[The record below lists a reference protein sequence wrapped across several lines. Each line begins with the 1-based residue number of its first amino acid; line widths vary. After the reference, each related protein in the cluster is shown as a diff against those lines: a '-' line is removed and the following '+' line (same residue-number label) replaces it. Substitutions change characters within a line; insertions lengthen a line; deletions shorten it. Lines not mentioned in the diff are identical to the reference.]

1 MTLIL
6 LIVIVVVV
14 APASKQ
20 NWRLSKHYSPH
31 IAVRAL
37 WVENAPLSPPF
48 LTFSILFCSIVV
60 VSIDSTLSND
70 RARQSIKYAVMNACI
85 DSTPFLWNFGFPKL
99 FRTIWKGEG
108 ASINHVIVFT
118 NQIS

>member
-37 WVENAPLSPPF
+37 WVENAPFPP
-48 LTFSILFCSIVV
+48 LFNLFYSIVV

-99 FRTIWKGEG
+99 FRTIW
-108 ASINHVIVFT
+108 
-118 NQIS
+118 